1 MKNASIARGI
11 RIPAAGRRR
20 QGVAPQ
26 PGTETTARN
35 PDGAPLRTRLALSR
49 ESATAL
55 QRQAGNSAVVG
66 LITGGGRV
74 RARPRPRDRRSPT
87 VQRDALTTAD
97 DPKGYTKPGG
107 VQNVEKTGMTRVEVT
122 GLKYGV
128 AGGHQAQYKS
138 WRGNLVPSSE
148 KQMTKE
154 SPDNAA
160 VVIMPDLLVANR
172 PTQVVLHFHGWGF
185 RAGDPFAGYAVA
197 TGELGG
203 QGRKGQVRDVDQEH
217 WAQQMGAVGKE
228 RAAKPDDAKSVAGP
242 QIIAILAQGR
252 GMSDFGD
259 VPTFDY
265 IADVFAKAGGNL
277 AKITKYH
284 VILSAH
290 SGGGNMQVAKKV
302 NAGDIVGTDPS
313 RLRTGTPGKSD
324 QRPSDL
330 VILFDAEG
338 AASTMSWIVGEI
350 GKLTNAIKADPA
362 NAQATIVKA
371 PKFRGY
377 FATSGAYWRDY
388 HDATTSLNA
397 ALRGVPAQ
405 WRRPDTSSPASI
417 KVSDLF
423 RIIEVKDAGVNHEH
437 VISGGT
443 TGPSEAGALADAL
456 RASVDPTI
464 DRAREYDPAEGAPR
478 LQKFEEALAKKAKAA
493 KEAAE
498 KKAAEKQAAE
508 KQAAEK
514 AAKEKAV
521 QPSMV
526 PGAPTS
532 ARPPGP
538 LPTAAPTVQ
547 RDDPDKKPVPAPASN
562 WRKSDATSEFKY
574 TDEDKALLAGKT
586 ADARA
591 ADSALLPQSA
601 IDRLNALAKAEKK
614 NKLKPGEDK
623 ELADLRTLKDRVETT
638 NRALKRKD
646 VEEIIDEAGLGT
658 VTAWYGDIKKGT
670 FLGIELRC
678 HKALADRLDRAS
690 TALVNDATVNP
701 SKKNAKDLGVDLN
714 MYAST
719 SDLRQPAKAV
729 GGGSLSMHTFGL
741 AVDLNYKGNPFIG
754 NAGDAAPTVIRRATS
769 LVTGT
774 ASNVT
779 TSLGDAQASYTALD
793 AASDAMKTYFSY
805 RDPANLAAL
814 TTAVQGH
821 TAAKGE
827 PTDLAGW
834 QKQIEADYT
843 ALKDT
848 GDFKKHKSPDEG
860 FLDLNESVVM
870 ALVGAGLTWGGTY
883 PGDKDIMHF
892 DLRQGD
898 GAKIQAARTAHV
910 TSR

>member
-1 MKNASIARGI
+1 MKS
-11 RIPAAGRRR
+11 AADRRR
-20 QGVAPQ
+20 QSVAPQ
-26 PGTETTARN
+26 PRTGATARN
-35 PDGAPLRTRLALSR
+35 PDDAPLRTRLALTR

-55 QRQAGNSAVVG
+55 QRRAGNSAVVG
-66 LITGGGRV
+66 LITGRDRTRG
-74 RARPRPRDRRSPT
+74 RPRPRDRQFRT
-87 VQRDALTTAD
+87 VQRDELKPAD

-107 VQNVEKTGMTRVEVT
+107 VQNVERTGMTRVEVT

-128 AGGHQAQYKS
+128 AGGHQAKYKS
-138 WRGNLVPSSE
+138 WRGTMVPSFE
-148 KQMTKE
+148 KRMTKE
-154 SPDNAA
+154 SPNNAA
-160 VVIMPDLLVANR
+160 VVIMPDLLDANR

-203 QGRKGQVRDVDQEH
+203 QGKKGQVRDVDQEH

-228 RAAKPDDAKSVAGP
+228 RAPKPDDPKSAAGP
-242 QIIAILAQGR
+242 QIVAVLAQGR

-277 AKITKYH
+277 AKITDYH

-302 NAGDIVGTDPS
+302 NAGDVVGTDTS
-313 RLRTGTPGKSD
+313 RLRTGTPGKAD
-324 QRPSDL
+324 QQPSDL

-350 GKLTNAIKADPA
+350 GKLTKAIKADPA
-362 NAQATIVKA
+362 NAQATILKA

-377 FATSGAYWRDY
+377 FASSGAYWRDY

-405 WRRPDTSSPASI
+405 WRRPDKSNPALVT
-417 KVSDLF
+417 VSDLF

-443 TGPSEAGALADAL
+443 KGPPETGALADAL

-478 LQKFEEALAKKAKAA
+478 LQRFQEASAKKAKAA
-493 KEAAE
+493 REAAD
-498 KKAAEKQAAE
+498 KKAAD
-508 KQAAEK
+508 K

-526 PGAPTS
+526 PGTPTI
-532 ARPPGP
+532 ARAPGP
-538 LPTAAPTVQ
+538 SPTAAPTLQ
-547 RDDPDKKPVPAPASN
+547 RDDPNQQPAPAPASN

-586 ADARA
+586 ADERA
-591 ADSALLPQSA
+591 ADVALLPQSA

-614 NKLKPGEDK
+614 NKLKPGEEK

-638 NRALKRKD
+638 NRAIKRKD

-658 VTAWYGDIKKGT
+658 VASWFGDIKKGT

-701 SKKNAKDLGVDLN
+701 SKKNAKDLGADLK

-729 GGGSLSMHTFGL
+729 GGSSLSMHTFGL

-754 NAGDAAPTVIRRATS
+754 NAGDAAPNAIRRATS

-779 TSLGDAQASYTALD
+779 TSLGDAQASYTALK
-793 AASDAMKTYFSY
+793 AASDAMKKYFSY
-805 RDPANLAAL
+805 RDPANLTAL

-843 ALKDT
+843 ALKDK
-848 GDFKKHKSPDEG
+848 GDFKKHKSPEEG

-883 PGDKDIMHF
+883 GGDKDIMHF

-910 TSR
+910 ASR